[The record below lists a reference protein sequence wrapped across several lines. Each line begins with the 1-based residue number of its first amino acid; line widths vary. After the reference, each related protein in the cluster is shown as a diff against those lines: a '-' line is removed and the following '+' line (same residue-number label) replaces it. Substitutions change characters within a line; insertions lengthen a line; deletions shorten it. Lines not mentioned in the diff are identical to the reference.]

1 MNRKYIDFINMV
13 HLRGPNIWA
22 YRPVIEALVDIGGL
36 EDCPSNTIPGFAERL
51 SAWLPSLI
59 EHRCSIGE
67 RGGFLQRLREGT
79 WAGHILEHVALEMQ
93 SLAGMPGGLG
103 RARETPVRGVYKV
116 IIRAWHEP
124 LARAALYAAR
134 DLVMAAIED
143 RAYDVQGAVDRLRGL
158 ADGLN
163 LGPSTACIVDAADDR
178 DIPAIRLS
186 EANLL
191 QLGYGAGQRRIW
203 TAETSCT
210 SAIAEDISRN
220 KDLTRRLLSACGVPV
235 PRGRLVGSAG
245 EAWEAAESI
254 GLPVVLKPSDGNHG
268 RGVFTNLGSRAE
280 VDAAYA
286 VAVDEG
292 SGVIVERFVSG
303 DEHRLLVVGGRL
315 IAAARG
321 ETAGVVGDGHS
332 TVRQLIESQINSD
345 PRRGSDEDHPLNPIR
360 LDSAARLELARQGMD
375 GDTVPP
381 AGAEVMVQRN
391 GNVSH
396 DVTDRVHPQV
406 AEQVSLAA
414 RVVGLDIA
422 GIDLVARDISRPL
435 EEQDGAVVEVNAGP
449 GLLMHLKP
457 ASGTP
462 RPVGQAIVEYLFPDG
477 GDGRVPVVGVSG
489 TRGKTS
495 VARLVAHLLQLGG
508 CPVGLACSDG
518 LFFGQRQVERADC
531 ATWEAGRRVLL
542 NPAVQAAVI
551 ENGGRVILG
560 EGLSYDRCR
569 IGVVTAIDPAG
580 TWPEFHMTQP
590 EQLCQV
596 YRTQVDVVLPG
607 GAGVLNADD
616 PLVAGLAPL
625 CDGAVVF
632 YSTDEAS
639 PVVAAHLAAGGR
651 AVAVRDRHIV
661 LAEGGIEIPVLACAE
676 LGPPAGGVEGGLSHL
691 QAALAVAWML
701 DIDVDMM
708 RAGVRAWWAARQ
720 PPAHEARGSAVA
732 VQS

>member
-22 YRPVIEALVDIGGL
+22 YRPVVEALVDIGDL
-36 EDCPSNTIPGFAERL
+36 EDYPSNVIPGFYERL
-51 SAWLPSLI
+51 SAWLPTLV
-59 EHRCSIGE
+59 EHRCSVGE
-67 RGGFLQRLREGT
+67 RGGFLQRVRRGT
-79 WAGHILEHVALEMQ
+79 WPGHILEHVALELQ

-124 LARAALYAAR
+124 LARAALYAGR

-143 RAYDVQGAVDRLRGL
+143 RPYDVQAVVDELREL
-158 ADGLN
+158 ADSLN

-191 QLGYGAGQRRIW
+191 QLGYGANQRRIW
-203 TAETSCT
+203 TAETSRT
-210 SAIAEDISRN
+210 SAIAEGISRN
-220 KDLTRRLLSACGVPV
+220 KDLTRQLLNACGVPV
-235 PRGRLVGSAG
+235 PQGRMVESAD

-254 GLPVVLKPSDGNHG
+254 GLPVVVKPSDGNHG
-268 RGVFTNLGSRAE
+268 RGVFTNLTTRAE

-286 VAVDEG
+286 IAVDEG
-292 SGVIVERFVSG
+292 SGVIVERFIEG
-303 DEHRLLVVGGRL
+303 DEHRLLVVGGRV

-321 ETAGVVGDGHS
+321 EVAQVVGDGRS
-332 TVRQLIESQINSD
+332 TIRELIESQINSD
-345 PRRGSDEDHPLNPIR
+345 PRRGNDEDHPLNVVR

-381 AGAEVMVQRN
+381 AGVEVVIQRN

-396 DVTDRVHPQV
+396 DVTDLVHPEV

-422 GIDLVARDISRPL
+422 GVDLVTRDISRPL
-435 EEQDGAVVEVNAGP
+435 DEQGGAIVEVNAGP

-462 RPVGQAIVEYLFPDG
+462 RPVGRAIVDDLFPGSD
-477 GDGRVPVVGVSG
+477 DGRIPVVGITGS
-489 TRGKTS
+489 TGKTG
-495 VARLVAHLLQLGG
+495 VARLVAHLLQLAGRS
-508 CPVGLACSDG
+508 VGLACSDG
-518 LFFGQRQVERADC
+518 LFFGRRRVEAGDC
-531 ATWEAGRRVLL
+531 AHWEAGRRVLL

-551 ENGGRVILG
+551 ENGASAILG

-569 IGVVTAIDPAG
+569 IGVVTSIDPAR
-580 TWPEFHMTQP
+580 TWPEFHMTEP
-590 EQLCQV
+590 EQLRQV
-596 YRTQVDVVLPG
+596 YRTQVDVVLPD
-607 GAGVLNADD
+607 GAAVLNADD
-616 PLVAGLAPL
+616 PMVAELAPL

-632 YSTDEAS
+632 YGLREAA
-639 PVVAAHLAAGGR
+639 PALAAHLADGGR
-651 AVAVRDRHIV
+651 AVLARGQDIV
-661 LAEGGIEIPVLACAE
+661 LAEGGIEIPVLARGE
-676 LGPPAGGVEGGLSHL
+676 LPAGGADEDLLSQIL
-691 QAALAVAWML
+691 AALAAAWAL
-701 DIDVDMM
+701 GIDVDMM
-708 RAGVRAWWAARQ
+708 RTGVRTWGASLPT
-720 PPAHEARGSAVA
+720 PPVQESAEVA
-732 VQS
+732 DVSRA